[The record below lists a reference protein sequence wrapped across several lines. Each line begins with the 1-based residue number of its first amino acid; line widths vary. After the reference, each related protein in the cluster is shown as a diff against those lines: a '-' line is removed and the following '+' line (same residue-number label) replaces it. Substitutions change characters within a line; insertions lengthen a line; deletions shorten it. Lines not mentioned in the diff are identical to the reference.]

1 MQKIL
6 FFRFCFL
13 SKKLSITTRIV
24 LFGAHTYIKEENLLK
39 GENIIL
45 GEVFGRSCLMFK
57 KIFVNMIVLF
67 WAHKKKKKEN

>member
-1 MQKIL
+1 M
-6 FFRFCFL
+6 
-13 SKKLSITTRIV
+13 
-24 LFGAHTYIKEENLLK
+24 LFGAHKHIKEENLLK
-39 GENIIL
+39 AENIIL